1 VISIMFLKNKK
12 EIKLNSTPRGF
23 TLIET
28 MVAIS
33 ILLMSMT
40 SPIII
45 AKQGMVSARQARNS
59 ITAFYM
65 AQDAIE
71 YIKNVRDSNFLNG
84 QSWLTNFGPCIDN
97 FCQVDTLDDDFT
109 TAFSS
114 CDAINGC
121 PVINKLTDINGNF
134 TFYDYNTDY
143 PSSGFVRNVKI
154 VTINSDEVR
163 VEVKILWDKEKRNF
177 SVAEILKRLVV
188 D

>member
-1 VISIMFLKNKK
+1 MFLKHKK
-12 EIKLNSTPRGF
+12 EKKSVSTSRGF

-45 AKQGMVSARQARNS
+45 ARQGMISARQARNS

-71 YIKNVRDSNFLNG
+71 YIRNVRDSNFLSG
-84 QSWLTNFGPCIDN
+84 QPWLTSFDPCLDN
-97 FCQVDTLDDDFT
+97 LCQVDTLSDNFT

-114 CDAINGC
+114 CDVANGC
-121 PVINKLTDINGNF
+121 SEINKLVDVNGNF

-154 VTINSDEVR
+154 VTINQDEVR
-163 VEVKILWDKEKRNF
+163 VEVKILWDKGKRNF
-177 SVAEILKRLVV
+177 FVSEILKRLVV
-188 D
+188 N

>member
-1 VISIMFLKNKK
+1 MFLKHKK
-12 EIKLNSTPRGF
+12 EEKVVSELRGF

-45 AKQGMVSARQARNS
+45 ARQGMVSARQARNS

-71 YIKNVRDSNFLNG
+71 YIRNVRDSNFLSG
-84 QSWLTNFGPCIDN
+84 QPWLTNFDPCLDN
-97 FCQVDTLDDDFT
+97 NCRVDTLNDDFSK
-109 TAFSS
+109 AFSS
-114 CDAINGC
+114 CDTVNGC
-121 PVINKLTDINGNF
+121 PEINKIVDVNGNF
-134 TFYDYNTDY
+134 TFYDYNTSY

-163 VEVKILWDKEKRNF
+163 VEVKILWDKGKRNF
-177 SVAEILKRLVV
+177 FVGEILKRLVV
-188 D
+188 N